1 MFPGEST
8 HELRVDALPAGPNQ
22 GRSDG
27 TPRGLSGPEESGEGA
42 PRQKNGGQVGDK
54 KGKGRKLNEKRAYD
68 FTRNPLN
75 LHSHETDLNRQPSD

>member
-42 PRQKNGGQVGDK
+42 PRQKNGGQMGDK
-54 KGKGRKLNEKRAYD
+54 KGKAG
-68 FTRNPLN
+68 
-75 LHSHETDLNRQPSD
+75 S